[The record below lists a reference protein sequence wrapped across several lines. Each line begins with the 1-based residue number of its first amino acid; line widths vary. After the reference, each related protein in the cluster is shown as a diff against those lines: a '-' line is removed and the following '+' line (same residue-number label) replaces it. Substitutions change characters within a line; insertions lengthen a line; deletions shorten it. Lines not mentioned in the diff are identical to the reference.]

1 MKKTVIFI
9 LLYIVAALAVDPP
22 FDSTSGGDTSM
33 CYVPKQSNSSANKD
47 LCSYM
52 ETQKSLAVDIC
63 EFAPELPGFTKKKNT
78 LSFDTDKHMED
89 FCNQNTTKQA
99 QSAIKDIDIFSQE
112 NNFNFGAS
120 SNGTDDAEKK
130 AGQFF
135 DTKGSPKEVMKNS
148 ESVSRQ
154 ALYSGNQKVM
164 REAVNYAKN
173 SNTSISNV
181 TLKELSAPS
190 NYTQYLLDRKALVKG
205 SFSDHFSQSP
215 LAVTSE
221 ARNKVQGIS
230 DAKKAINATQQITAN
245 ASDKIDFGTNKRIQL
260 YIDASAR
267 DSDYAI
273 PTQEMVKLLRDDVKA
288 EAIANIKQQM
298 KREALVISENMQIAQ
313 ARKDLLTIAGNKAT
327 VITRPFNTTEATK
340 KIDDL
345 IDTSSSQQ
353 DQGNF
358 FNPPVNPPVNPPFD
372 PSDPTTWT
380 SFDPNDPSTWP
391 IGFDP
396 DDPSTYPIGFDP
408 GDFGNGNDPSNPETE
423 TGSKTGTFTF
433 TVKVP
438 IPILVPGTVG
448 MSTSDLIKRAN
459 QLNLQAILNEIS
471 LCIFK
476 CSKNGNNGYIEIC
489 GKKCID
495 DGLLKAAKDGIDLN
509 ELLHTINTLSGET
522 EITVSP
528 VGGTGLIGIT
538 ANSTNTTKSNT
549 NTNTGDNND
558 AGSGANANTTYIGED
573 NSYGG
578 GD

>member
-9 LLYIVAALAVDPP
+9 LLSMVGALHADTTSDPAA
-22 FDSTSGGDTSM
+22 GGDTSM
-33 CYVPKQSNSSANKD
+33 CYVPEQSNSSANKD

-52 ETQKSLAVDIC
+52 ETQKSLAIDIC

-78 LSFDTDKHMED
+78 LSFDTDQHMQS
-89 FCNQNTTKQA
+89 FCQKNIQEQA
-99 QSAIKDIDIFSQE
+99 QSAIKDIDIFSKE

-120 SNGTDDAEKK
+120 SNGTDDAEKE
-130 AGQFF
+130 AGKFF
-135 DTKGSPKEVMKNS
+135 AKGGSSKEIMKNS
-148 ESVSRQ
+148 ESVARQ

-173 SNTSISNV
+173 SNTTMSNV

-215 LAVTSE
+215 LTVTSE
-221 ARNKVQGIS
+221 ARNKVQT
-230 DAKKAINATQQITAN
+230 INDPKEATNTTQQITAN

-260 YIDASAR
+260 YLDASAR

-273 PTQEMVKLLRDDVKA
+273 PTQEMVSLLREDLRA

-345 IDTSSSQQ
+345 IDTSSSSTSSTTSGTGGTGDSGSCDYNQLLTLLNS
-353 DQGNF
+353 GNL
-358 FNPPVNPPVNPPFD
+358 NYNDLLNLLNSS
-372 PSDPTTWT
+372 SDIT
-380 SFDPNDPSTWP
+380 SLLNN
-391 IGFDP
+391 G
-396 DDPSTYPIGFDP
+396 
-408 GDFGNGNDPSNPETE
+408 GDITSLLNNGNINAN
-423 TGSKTGTFTF
+423 
-433 TVKVP
+433 
-438 IPILVPGTVG
+438 
-448 MSTSDLIKRAN
+448 DLIN
-459 QLNLQAILNEIS
+459 NILNGADGTKDLVNEVLNRINKANLNVITKDVIICS
-471 LCIFK
+471 NHCIT
-476 CSKNGNNGYIEIC
+476 NGNGYIEAIKLC
-489 GKKCID
+489 FKRCID
-495 DGLLKAAKDGIDLN
+495 GAIKDSVQNSIDIKKLL
-509 ELLHTINTLSGET
+509 T
-522 EITVSP
+522 EILTKTIEDATTS
-528 VGGTGLIGIT
+528 
-538 ANSTNTTKSNT
+538 NTTSGGGSS

-558 AGSGANANTTYIGED
+558 AGSGTNANTAYIGED